1 MVHYVGIK
9 NMRQLDTFYNET
21 LGKLIDSPA
30 FL

>member
-9 NMRQLDTFYNET
+9 NMRQLDTFHNET